1 MDKHTLSSEKDR
13 AREKERKK
21 KRERAQQQQE
31 QQQNLLLVCRC
42 VLEKKGKRRIEE
54 PVSKRETEQISARKK
69 NRATCSFYS
78 YVYTAA
84 ERIRRDGRKKEKN
97 DDAPLL
103 NTTTQTYT
111 YYERAEARF
120 FFSFSSLSISY
131 YCLSSKILLF
141 LFLSSSVGR

>member
-1 MDKHTLSSEKDR
+1 MMMDKHTLSSEKDR

-84 ERIRRDGRKKEKN
+84 ERIRRGGRKKRKERRCTI
-97 DDAPLL
+97 
-103 NTTTQTYT
+103 TTTPVHIHTH
-111 YYERAEARF
+111 A
-120 FFSFSSLSISY
+120 
-131 YCLSSKILLF
+131 
-141 LFLSSSVGR
+141 